1 MILPPLASP
10 QDFISS
16 LHLPDTKE
24 GLWFIFSKDILLI
37 SENNATLPCHDD
49 FPLQRTLYLGTLRN
63 IHIFAGEIAEENNIP
78 AGWQWSHLKSL
89 YSVLNEETFAIAGKA
104 LQLIHWDR
112 TTQFCGHCGN
122 PTFHRQHERC
132 RECNTCKQLF
142 YPKLTPVVMMLI
154 KKEDKIL
161 LARSPH
167 FPGQSY
173 SVLAG
178 FVDPGETLEQCI
190 VREAYEEVGIKV
202 KNIKY
207 FQSQPWPFSQSL
219 IIGFTCEWLEGEIQI
234 DPHEIEAANWFDL
247 SNMPELPPKL
257 SLSYILIAS
266 NIRLQP

>member
-10 QDFISS
+10 EDFTSS

-24 GLWFIFSKDILLI
+24 GLWFIFSKDTLLI
-37 SENNATLPCHDD
+37 SINNAALPCRHD
-49 FPLQRTLYLGTLRN
+49 FPLQRALYLGTLRDT
-63 IHIFAGEIAEENNIP
+63 HIFAGEIAEEHNIP
-78 AGWQWSHLKSL
+78 LEWQWGHLKSL

-142 YPKLTPVVMMLI
+142 YPKLAPVVMMLI
-154 KKEDKIL
+154 KKGDKIL

-178 FVDPGETLEQCI
+178 FVDPGETLEQSI

-207 FQSQPWPFSQSL
+207 FQSQPWPFSHSL
-219 IIGFTCEWLEGEIQI
+219 IIGFTCEWSEGEIQI
-234 DPHEIEAANWFDL
+234 DVQEIEAANWFNL
-247 SNMPELPPKL
+247 SNIPELPPKL
-257 SLSYILIAS
+257 SLAYTLIAS
-266 NIRLQP
+266 NIGLQ